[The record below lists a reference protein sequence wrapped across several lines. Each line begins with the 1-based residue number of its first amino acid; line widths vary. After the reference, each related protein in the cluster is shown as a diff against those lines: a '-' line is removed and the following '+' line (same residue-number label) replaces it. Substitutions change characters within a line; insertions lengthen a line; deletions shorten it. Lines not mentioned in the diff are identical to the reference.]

1 MSKIIFPKLGK
12 FTSYTYHRILKG
24 MHMDTCHLLK
34 TKKTKYDNNN
44 ID

>member
-1 MSKIIFPKLGK
+1 
-12 FTSYTYHRILKG
+12 

-44 ID
+44 IDWNKLWKNIILKLLS